1 MVAAPILRLDDLH
14 VAFGAVKA
22 VDGVSIS
29 VARGERVGIVG
40 ESGSGKSTVARALLN
55 LLPGALAT
63 VRFGQM
69 AVEGRALRRDELSA
83 LRGGTFAM
91 IFQDP
96 LSYLN
101 PIMTIGR
108 QIAESVRRHDPGA
121 DPDVRVRE
129 LLELVRLPAARHS
142 SYPHE
147 LSGGMRQRVLIAI
160 ALGCRPKMLIADEPT
175 TALDVTTQSE
185 ILDLLNELCR
195 DLGMALVLISHDL
208 GVIAS
213 VCQRLYIMRHGKV
226 VEEGSLNDVFA
237 RPKHLYTRVLL
248 NADRAT
254 KDERGRFI
262 SLGGDV

>member
-1 MVAAPILRLDDLH
+1 MTSAPILQLEDLH
-14 VAFGAVKA
+14 VSFGPVKA

-29 VARGERVGIVG
+29 VARGESVGIVG
-40 ESGSGKSTVARALLN
+40 ESGSGKSTVARALLD
-55 LLPGALAT
+55 LLPGALAN
-63 VRFGQM
+63 VRFGRM
-69 AVEGRALRRDELSA
+69 AVEGRELQRSALSS
-83 LRGGTFAM
+83 LRGGVFAM

-108 QIAESVRRHDPGA
+108 QIAESVRRHDPDA

-129 LLELVRLPAARHS
+129 LLELVRLPATRESA
-142 SYPHE
+142 YPHE

-175 TALDVTTQSE
+175 TALDVTTQFE
-185 ILDLLNELCR
+185 ILTLLNELSR
-195 DLGMALVLISHDL
+195 ELGMALVLISHDL

-213 VCQRLYIMRHGKV
+213 VCQRLYIMRNGVV
-226 VEEGSLNDVFA
+226 VEEGSLRDVFA
-237 RPKHLYTRVLL
+237 RPKHLYTQVLL

-254 KDERGRFI
+254 KDDRGRFI
-262 SLGGDV
+262 TLDNDV